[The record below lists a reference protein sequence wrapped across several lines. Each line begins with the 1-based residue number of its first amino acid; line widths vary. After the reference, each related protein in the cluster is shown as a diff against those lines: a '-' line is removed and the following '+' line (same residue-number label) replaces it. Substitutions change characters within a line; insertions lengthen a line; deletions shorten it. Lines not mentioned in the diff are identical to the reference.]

1 MRVLAIASLTLA
13 VLTACSTSK
22 TPGAAANNAVDARV
36 AAAQAEIDKAAAAR
50 IAAAQKE
57 ADDRVAAAAAAAN
70 KAADERIAAEKAAI
84 DRAAEEKIAA
94 DRAAARAAAAEKELT
109 ERIRAE
115 QSAERTVTK
124 LEPKSPGTMVSSL
137 RDADSLAQQ
146 GDAAGAGRIYHRVA
160 VTPNASREILAAAA
174 SGLYRTG
181 DYAGAAAAFKRL
193 GTFARGE
200 EDLRYY
206 YAVSLY
212 ETGQYEQARKEL
224 ACALPYIEVTD
235 EVARYRTK
243 IEQTAN

>member
-1 MRVLAIASLTLA
+1 MRVFAIASLTLV

-22 TPGAAANNAVDARV
+22 TPATNNAADERV

-57 ADDRVAAAAAAAN
+57 ADERVAAATAAAN

-115 QSAERTVTK
+115 QSAERSVTK
-124 LEPKSPGTMVSSL
+124 LEPKAPGTLVSSL

-146 GDAAGAGRIYHRVA
+146 GDVGAAGRIYRRVA
-160 VTPNASREILAAAA
+160 VTPNASREVIAAAA

-181 DYAGAAAAFKRL
+181 DFAAAAAAFKRL

-212 ETGQYEQARKEL
+212 ETGQYQQARNEL